1 MLPKIITRCTQPRDF
16 AGITEMCL
24 AVYPETRPWR
34 KEQLASHLRV
44 FPEGQFVAV
53 EEDTQRVVGMAAS
66 LVLRWDDYHP
76 RGTWK
81 DFTDHGMFTNH
92 DLAHGK
98 TLYGAEI
105 MVDPRVQR
113 RGVGSRLYKARR
125 GLVERL
131 QLRRIRA
138 AARLRGYHRYAS
150 QMSAEEYT
158 IKVVRGE
165 IKGPTLS
172 FQLKHGFEV
181 IAVVSGYLKN
191 DPESMGYAAIIEWLN
206 ARVAQPADY
215 AERDPRFL
223 QIPRRRI

>member
-1 MLPKIITRCTQPRDF
+1 MLPKIITRSTQPRDF

-34 KEQLASHLRV
+34 EEQLASHLRV

-66 LVLRWDDYHP
+66 LVLRWDDYYP
-76 RGTWK
+76 QGTWK

-92 DLAHGK
+92 DLAEGK

-105 MVDPRVQR
+105 MVRPRVQR
-113 RGVGSRLYKARR
+113 RGVGSKLYKARR
-125 GLVERL
+125 ELAERL

-150 QMSAEEYT
+150 QMSAEEYA

-206 ARVAQPADY
+206 SKVAQPADY

-223 QIPRRRI
+223 QTLRRRS